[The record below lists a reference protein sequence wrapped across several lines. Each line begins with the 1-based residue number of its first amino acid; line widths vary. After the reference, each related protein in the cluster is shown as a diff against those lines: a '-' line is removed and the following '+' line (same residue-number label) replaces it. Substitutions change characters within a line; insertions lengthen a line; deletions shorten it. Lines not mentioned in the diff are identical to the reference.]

1 MMEIFLCNLLHKIL
15 KCFAEKQKCLML
27 SYFRLIHNVSAL
39 EPAYFSVSSATV
51 VLELRVKKS

>member
-1 MMEIFLCNLLHKIL
+1 MMEILLCNLLHKIL

-39 EPAYFSVSSATV
+39 EPACFSVSSATV